1 MHGNPRVRLSRMNHL
16 PVAVRFALRR
26 LARRLAV
33 GVFLD
38 VWPAWAVGS
47 LLLAGVVALVCR
59 LFIPAA
65 AGLPWLWLAPIAA
78 TLPALVVC
86 ALRAYRP
93 EQVVAIAD
101 SLAGGDGLLLALAE
115 RHDASWSGSPLLE
128 RVAALPMP
136 RLQPLRK
143 LSMLVPALAFLWAA
157 LLLPQREAFRPP
169 QAVLADQ
176 VVNELAATIV
186 ALKKEDLITPEEE
199 KKFEEEIER
208 VRKSVTERVDS
219 SSWEAADALK
229 ERVAADVATKRDA
242 LKWAQESLA
251 RYAAA
256 AQAGANGPSGQS
268 AAAGE
273 GTELM
278 KALSK
283 LAESGMLSNAPA
295 SLKALAAGR
304 TALPADAESLR
315 RLQATLAE
323 FLGEQSGKFGDLAA
337 LGKEFG
343 RFDPSE
349 FPLESASSAFDGDG
363 DPGNGG
369 INRGRGDAPL
379 TWGREALPFDR
390 FKAQPLP
397 RGHVRNPDDWA
408 PMVVMPGAPSE
419 LPQSSAAGAART
431 YGAGAGQ
438 EAWRRTLAPRH
449 QSAVRKYFEK

>member
-1 MHGNPRVRLSRMNHL
+1 MDHL
-16 PVAVRFALRR
+16 PVAVRSALRR

-38 VWPAWAVGS
+38 VWPPWAVGS

-59 LFIPAA
+59 LLVPAA
-65 AGLPWLWLAPIAA
+65 APVLAWLWLAPILAA
-78 TLPALVVC
+78 LPALALC

-93 EQVVAIAD
+93 EQVLAIAD
-101 SLAGGDGLLLALAE
+101 SLSGGHGLLLALAE
-115 RHDASWSGSPLLE
+115 RRDTSWSASPLLE
-128 RVAALPMP
+128 RIAALPMP
-136 RLQPLRK
+136 RLQPLRR
-143 LSMLVPALAFLWAA
+143 LSILVPALAFLWAA
-157 LLLPQREAFRPP
+157 LLLPQREAPRAA

-186 ALKKEDLITPEEE
+186 ALKTNDLITPEEE
-199 KKFEEEIER
+199 KKLEEELER
-208 VRKSVTERVDS
+208 VRKSASERVDS

-229 ERVAADVATKRDA
+229 ERVAADVAEKRDA

-256 AQAGANGPSGQS
+256 AQAGANDPAGEV

-273 GTELM
+273 GAELM

-304 TALPADAESLR
+304 VALPADAESLR
-315 RLQATLAE
+315 RLQSTLAE
-323 FLGEQSGKFGDLAA
+323 FLGEQSEKFGDLAA

-343 RFDPSE
+343 RFDPAE
-349 FPLESASSAFDGDG
+349 FPLESGSTGFDGDAN
-363 DPGNGG
+363 PGNGG
-369 INRGRGDAPL
+369 VSRGRADAPL

-397 RGHVRNPDDWA
+397 PGHVRNPDDWA
-408 PMVVMPGAPSE
+408 PMVVMPGTPSE
-419 LPQSSAAGAART
+419 QPQSSATGAART
-431 YGAGAGQ
+431 YAAGAGQ